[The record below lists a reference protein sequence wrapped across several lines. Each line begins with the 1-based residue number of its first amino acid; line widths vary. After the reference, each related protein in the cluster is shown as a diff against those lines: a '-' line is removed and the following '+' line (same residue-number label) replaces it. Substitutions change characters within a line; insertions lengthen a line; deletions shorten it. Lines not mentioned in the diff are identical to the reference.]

1 MATYMSADTIGKNYE
16 AAEKILNNQIEQAKK
31 QFEYSVSQLK
41 KERDGALNESY
52 IGRRISE
59 RDLAAMVQD
68 YRALLPVPPSGAPL
82 RGIGRLPE
90 NQTIELIPYFQLT
103 YMRNQGAAFSFLS
116 GAGGWQ
122 RWFFIG
128 LAIVASVFIFVW
140 LRKLDPSRRREAV
153 AWALVLGG
161 ALGNLIDRILYG
173 YVIDFLDVY
182 VGDWHWPAFNV
193 ADSAITVGVALLLL
207 DSFKAPPVAGTAR

>member
-1 MATYMSADTIGKNYE
+1 MLIWLWLSALVIIIDQLTKRVVDTTM
-16 AAEKILNNQIEQAKK
+16 
-31 QFEYSVSQLK
+31 QLYQ
-41 KERDGALNESY
+41 S
-52 IGRRISE
+52 
-59 RDLAAMVQD
+59 
-68 YRALLPVPPSGAPL
+68 
-82 RGIGRLPE
+82 
-90 NQTIELIPYFQLT
+90 IELIPYFQLT
-103 YMRNQGAAFSFLS
+103 YLRNQGAAFSFLS

-128 LAIVASVFIFVW
+128 LAVIASVFICIW
-140 LRKLDPSRRREAV
+140 LKKLHRSQRWEAI

-193 ADSAITVGVALLLL
+193 ADSAITMGVVMLLL
-207 DSFKAPPVAGTAR
+207 DSFRTQPGKLAE

>member
-1 MATYMSADTIGKNYE
+1 MLNWLWLSAVVLVLDQATKRLVDT
-16 AAEKILNNQIEQAKK
+16 
-31 QFEYSVSQLK
+31 SMQL
-41 KERDGALNESY
+41 Y
-52 IGRRISE
+52 
-59 RDLAAMVQD
+59 
-68 YRALLPVPPSGAPL
+68 
-82 RGIGRLPE
+82 
-90 NQTIELIPYFQLT
+90 QTIELIPSFQLT

-128 LAIVASVFIFVW
+128 LALLASVFICFW
-140 LRKLDPSRRREAV
+140 LKRLARTQRWEAV

-182 VGDWHWPAFNV
+182 YGDWHWPAFNI
-193 ADSAITVGVALLLL
+193 ADSAITVGVVMLLF
-207 DSFKAPPVAGTAR
+207 DSFRPSHRQQAG

>member
-1 MATYMSADTIGKNYE
+1 MLIWLWLSALVIIIDQLTKRVVDTTM
-16 AAEKILNNQIEQAKK
+16 
-31 QFEYSVSQLK
+31 QLYQ
-41 KERDGALNESY
+41 S
-52 IGRRISE
+52 
-59 RDLAAMVQD
+59 
-68 YRALLPVPPSGAPL
+68 
-82 RGIGRLPE
+82 
-90 NQTIELIPYFQLT
+90 IELIPYFQLT
-103 YMRNQGAAFSFLS
+103 YLRNQGAAFSFLS

-128 LAIVASVFIFVW
+128 LAVIASVFICIW
-140 LRKLDPSRRREAV
+140 LKKLDRSQRWEAI

-193 ADSAITVGVALLLL
+193 ADSAITVGVVMLLL
-207 DSFKAPPVAGTAR
+207 DSFRTQPGKLAE